1 MKLKKLAAGIAFIL
15 STGAIAQTQTKVWET
30 SEYYK
35 SRTVDS
41 VKASSAW
48 SRGYTGK
55 GSVIAIIDSGIDT
68 KNTEFANRV
77 KLIQDFSGSGTINDN
92 IGHGTHVAGIAAAAY
107 NGTGVVGVAFD
118 SQLLIGKITNNG
130 LSLGTTILKGIT
142 WANANNADVANLSLN
157 STLSASALNAKLIA
171 PGIYTTKHTNT
182 ANLAGGINP
191 TEWANA
197 MKGNM
202 VLVIAAGNDNTAW
215 TGGLSQIAT
224 ATDKSGNLVLG
235 GRVIVA
241 GNWNEQ
247 SNAGLG
253 PNSNG
258 AATLCQV
265 LVAGVCQDKYK
276 MSQFYL
282 LAPGVGISSTV
293 PTAINKSG
301 LLNMTGTSMAAPAI
315 SGGVAIIH
323 QMWPQMTGANIAQLL
338 FVTANKNLP
347 GYDPNKYGQGLMD
360 LERATRPVGTLG
372 IPTTGRLSGPT
383 TTAIQP
389 VLVTTSGSAGTG
401 KINGVMLVDSFQ
413 RDFYMPGKTLTAYNN
428 QSYFNVAQAA
438 MPYQTGNNYSQFNN
452 YTDYVHNE
460 TGDFEVKLYRNNT
473 FNMVGNNPGMIEMG
487 YQLRNDYANVKFT
500 SGMFV
505 ENNTWLGNAL
515 NSFGGGGDNKM
526 SSTYFTGVG
535 IDRTVGK
542 NNFYANVT
550 HGVTLASSTS
560 DNVSN
565 LGSVMSYTWTLGA
578 EHKVD
583 TKNALGLMV
592 YQPVSVYRA
601 MADVTAPVGLD
612 SDFNVVQN
620 SRQNLA
626 ATVHETRVGL
636 YYKFKDEDRSN
647 VLAFVENRQN
657 YRGQTGVSDNVA
669 GISFNQR
676 F

>member
-1 MKLKKLAAGIAFIL
+1 MKLKKLAASIAFVL
-15 STGAIAQTQTKVWET
+15 STGATAQTQTSVWET

-35 SRTVDS
+35 SRTLDS

-55 GSVIAIIDSGIDT
+55 GSVIAILDSGIDT
-68 KNTEFANRV
+68 KNTEFDKRI
-77 KLIQDFSGSGTINDN
+77 KLIQDFSGSGSIVDN
-92 IGHGTHVAGIAAAAY
+92 LGHGTHVAGIAGAAF
-107 NGTGVVGVAFD
+107 NGVGVAGVAFD
-118 SQLLIGKITNNG
+118 ATLIIGKVTNNG
-130 LSLGTTILKGIT
+130 MATTTTLGNGIQ
-142 WANANNADVANLSLN
+142 WANNNNADVANLSFSN
-157 STLSASALNAKLIA
+157 TLSATAIGAKLIA
-171 PGIYTTKHTNT
+171 PGVYSTVYTNT
-182 ANLAGGINP
+182 GNLPGMSN
-191 TEWANA
+191 TQQWADA

-202 VLVIAAGNDNTAW
+202 VLVLAAGNDGTPW
-215 TGGLSQIAT
+215 SGGLAQIAT
-224 ATDKSGNLVLG
+224 ATDKSGNLLLG
-235 GRVIVA
+235 GRVIIA

-247 SNAGLG
+247 SNTGLG
-253 PNSNG
+253 PSSNS

-265 LVAGVCQDKYK
+265 VVADVCQDKYK

-282 LAPGVGISSTV
+282 LAPGTGISSTV
-293 PTAINKSG
+293 PTSLNKTG
-301 LLNMTGTSMAAPAI
+301 LSNMTGTSMAAPAV

-323 QMWPQMTGANIAQLL
+323 QMWPQMTGANIVQLL

-347 GYDPNKYGQGLMD
+347 GYKPELYGQGLMD
-360 LERATRPVGTLG
+360 LDRATRPIGSLG
-372 IPTTGRLSGPT
+372 IPTTGRLGGPT
-383 TTAIQP
+383 TAAIQP
-389 VLVTTSGSAGTG
+389 VLVTGGSAGTG
-401 KINGVMLVDSFQ
+401 KISGVMVVDSFQ
-413 RDFYMPGKTLTAYNN
+413 RDFYLPGKTLTAYNN

-438 MPYQTGNNYSQFNN
+438 MPYTTGNNYSQFNN
-452 YTDYVHNE
+452 YTDHVNNKA
-460 TGDFEVKLYRNNT
+460 GDFEINLYRNND
-473 FNMVGNNPGMIEMG
+473 FNLVGNNPGMVEIS
-487 YQLRNDYANVKFT
+487 YRARNDYANVKFT

-535 IDRTVGK
+535 IDRDIGK

-550 HGVTLASSTS
+550 HGITLASSTS

-565 LGSVMSYTWTLGA
+565 LGSVMSYTWTVGA
-578 EHKVD
+578 EHKLD

-612 SDFNVVQN
+612 SNFNVIQN

-647 VLAFVENRQN
+647 ILAFVENRQN

>member
-35 SRTVDS
+35 SRTLDS

-55 GSVIAIIDSGIDT
+55 GSVIAILDSGIDT
-68 KNTEFANRV
+68 KNNEFAGRI
-77 KLIQDFSGSGTINDN
+77 KLIQDFSNSGSIIDKL
-92 IGHGTHVAGIAAAAY
+92 GHGTHVAGIAGAAF
-107 NGTGVVGVAFD
+107 NGVGVAGVAFD
-118 SQLLIGKITNNG
+118 STLLIGKVTNNG
-130 LSLGTTILKGIT
+130 LATTTTLGNGIQ
-142 WANANNADVANLSLN
+142 WANNNNADVANLSFSN
-157 STLSASALNAKLIA
+157 TLSATAIGAKLIA
-171 PGIYTTKHTNT
+171 PGVYSTIHTNT
-182 ANLAGGINP
+182 GNLPGMSNP
-191 TEWANA
+191 QQWADA

-202 VLVIAAGNDNTAW
+202 VLVLAAGNDGTPW
-215 TGGLSQIAT
+215 SGGLSQIAT
-224 ATDKSGNLVLG
+224 ATDKSGNLLLG
-235 GRVIVA
+235 GRVIIA

-253 PNSNG
+253 HNSNA

-265 LVAGVCQDKYK
+265 VVSNVCQDKYK

-293 PTAINKSG
+293 PTSLNKTG
-301 LLNMTGTSMAAPAI
+301 LSNMSGTSMAAPAI

-338 FVTANKNLP
+338 FVTANKSIK
-347 GYDPNKYGQGLMD
+347 GYNPDQYGQGLMD
-360 LERATRPVGTLG
+360 LERATRPVGSLG

-383 TTAIQP
+383 TTAVQP
-389 VLVTTSGSAGTG
+389 VLVTGGSAGTG
-401 KINGVMLVDSFQ
+401 KISGVMVVDSFQ
-413 RDFYMPGKTLTAYNN
+413 RDFYLPGKTLTAYNN

-452 YTDYVHNE
+452 YTDHVNNK
-460 TGDFEVKLYRNNT
+460 TGDFEVNLYRNNT

-487 YQLRNDYANVKFT
+487 YKLRNDYANVKFT

-535 IDRTVGK
+535 VDRDVGK

-583 TKNALGLMV
+583 TKNTLGLMV

-636 YYKFKDEDRSN
+636 YYKFKDENRSN